1 MPHTCLPR
9 TYFQHF
15 HSSSS
20 AFEVVA
26 RTIEKLSLGSTRD
39 PTETEIYSKLTPFFQ
54 NLSLP
59 YLDFNTVARS
69 MTYSLENTDVFLKL
83 KKDGVLVKHDAGNWI
98 ILPLALLDWAT
109 QKREEKDLASDQL
122 ALFHH
127 IQQVF
132 HHDAMGGLTR
142 EKHAEHVIVHVEA
155 AIRLA
160 RVAVGS
166 KTWILSNL
174 FKGAEMESKLKNR
187 RVFVCPPTNYE
198 IPSDGLVCEVKDFEQ
213 EKDEVLKNLSGGL
226 IVRSKKSNEK
236 KMEYLS
242 PLWDVETEKMIIL
255 GAQV

>member
-1 MPHTCLPR
+1 MESETD
-9 TYFQHF
+9 
-15 HSSSS
+15 
-20 AFEVVA
+20 AF
-26 RTIEKLSLGSTRD
+26 L
-39 PTETEIYSKLTPFFQ
+39 Q
-54 NLSLP
+54 
-59 YLDFNTVARS
+59 
-69 MTYSLENTDVFLKL
+69 L
-83 KKDGVLVKHDAGNWI
+83 KKDGVLVKHEEGNWI
-98 ILPLALLDWAT
+98 ILPLALLDWAS
-109 QKREEKDLASDQL
+109 QKRSDKDLASDQL
-122 ALFHH
+122 ALFYH
-127 IQQVF
+127 ISRVF
-132 HHDAMGGLTR
+132 HHDAMGGLSR
-142 EKHAEHVIVHVEA
+142 EKHAEHVMIHVEA

-166 KTWILSNL
+166 KTWVLSNL
-174 FKGAEMESKLKNR
+174 FKGAKMDKELKNR